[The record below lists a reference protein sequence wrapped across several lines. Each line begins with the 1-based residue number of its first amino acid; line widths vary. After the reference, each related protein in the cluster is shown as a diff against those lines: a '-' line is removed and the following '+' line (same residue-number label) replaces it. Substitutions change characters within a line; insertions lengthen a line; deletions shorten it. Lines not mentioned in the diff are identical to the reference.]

1 MIDLHSHILPR
12 IDDGAAS
19 MEVSLE
25 MARLAVADGIT
36 HMACTPHIVPGVYE
50 NDTASIAEAVGQL
63 NAAVRK
69 AGIPLVL
76 AAGADVHLAPDLPQK
91 LKSGDIPT
99 LNKSRYFLLEPP
111 HHVVPPRIEDL
122 ALRVLSDGF
131 VPIITHPERLN
142 WIRSHYDIILRLND
156 LGCRIQL
163 TADSL
168 TGEFGTVAQSFAI
181 KLIDEGRVDI
191 IASDCHGAGS
201 RPPRLARAREM
212 VTQRVGKASADA
224 MVVHRPAA
232 ILNDQP
238 LPRVPALRR
247 KHEEQRMSWIG
258 ALRRLA
264 KIEGE

>member
-12 IDDGAAS
+12 VDDGAAS
-19 MEVSLE
+19 MKISLE

-36 HMACTPHIVPGVYE
+36 HMACTPHIVPGVYD
-50 NDTASIAEAVGQL
+50 NDTASIAETVGQL
-63 NAAVRK
+63 DAAVRQ
-69 AGIPLVL
+69 AGIPLAL
-76 AAGADVHLAPDLPQK
+76 AAGADVHLAPDLPEK
-91 LKSGDIPT
+91 LKSGEIPT
-99 LNKSRYFLLEPP
+99 LNRSRYFLLEPP
-111 HHVVPPRIEDL
+111 HHVVPPRIEEL
-122 ALRVLSDGF
+122 ALRVLNDGF

-142 WIRSHYDIILRLND
+142 WIKSHYDIIIRLNE

-181 KLIDEGRVDI
+181 QLVDEDRVDI
-191 IASDCHGAGS
+191 IASDCHGAVS
-201 RPPRLARAREM
+201 RPPRLARARQM
-212 VTQRVGKASADA
+212 VTQRVGKANADA

-232 ILNDQP
+232 ILDDQP
-238 LPRVPALRR
+238 LRPVPASRR
-247 KHEEQRMSWIG
+247 KHDERRVSWIG